1 MTYQGQIPTASSAE
15 TPAQD
20 AQAIQIKAL
29 YIEDDPINRLVVRD
43 MLGVVGIGYEE
54 GVDGPDGLAKLE
66 GGEFDIVLVDLR
78 MPGMDGLEVTRQIRS
93 RCDAKAA
100 VPIVVITADTGSGIQ
115 QDCQD
120 AGAQDL
126 LLKPVAMQPLLD
138 TICLQVLSSNP
149 DMEMI

>member
-1 MTYQGQIPTASSAE
+1 MTYQGQ
-15 TPAQD
+15 TPPPPAD
-20 AQAIQIKAL
+20 DGQAIQIRAL

-43 MLGVVGIGYEE
+43 MLGVVGIGYDE

-66 GGEFDIVLVDLR
+66 DGEYDIVLMDLR
-78 MPGMDGLEVTRQIRS
+78 MPGMDGLEVTRQIRA
-93 RCDAKAA
+93 RRDAKATI
-100 VPIVVITADTGSGIQ
+100 PIVVVTADTGPGIQ

-149 DMEMI
+149 DMDMI

>member
-1 MTYQGQIPTASSAE
+1 MTYQGQTPTAPQAD
-15 TPAQD
+15 D

-66 GGEFDIVLVDLR
+66 QDEFDIVLVDLR
-78 MPGMDGLEVTRQIRS
+78 MPGMDGLEVTRLIRA
-93 RCDAKAA
+93 RRDAKAEI
-100 VPIVVITADTGSGIQ
+100 PIVVITADTGSGIQ
-115 QDCQD
+115 QDCQE

-149 DMEMI
+149 DMDMI

>member
-1 MTYQGQIPTASSAE
+1 MTYQGQNLSA
-15 TPAQD
+15 PANES
-20 AQAIQIKAL
+20 QAVQIKAL

-43 MLGVVGIGYEE
+43 MLGVVGIDYDE
-54 GVDGPDGLAKLE
+54 GVDGPDGLAKLDS
-66 GGEFDIVLVDLR
+66 GEFDIVLMDLR
-78 MPGMDGLEVTRQIRS
+78 MPGMDGLEVTRQIRA
-93 RCDAKAA
+93 RRDAKATI
-100 VPIVVITADTGSGIQ
+100 PIVVITADTGPGIQ

-149 DMEMI
+149 DTDMI

>member
-1 MTYQGQIPTASSAE
+1 MTYQGQTPTGPQAD
-15 TPAQD
+15 D

-54 GVDGPDGLAKLE
+54 GVDGPDGL
-66 GGEFDIVLVDLR
+66 
-78 MPGMDGLEVTRQIRS
+78 EVTRQIRA
-93 RCDAKAA
+93 RRDAKAEI
-100 VPIVVITADTGSGIQ
+100 PIVVITADTGSGIQ
-115 QDCQD
+115 QDCQE
-120 AGAQDL
+120 AGAQDM

-149 DMEMI
+149 DMDMI

>member
-1 MTYQGQIPTASSAE
+1 MTYQGQP
-15 TPAQD
+15 PAAVPDED

-43 MLGVVGIGYEE
+43 MLGVVGICYEE
-54 GVDGPDGLAKLE
+54 SADGPEGLAKLDR
-66 GGEFDIVLVDLR
+66 GEFDIVLVDLR
-78 MPGMDGLEVTRQIRS
+78 MPGMDGIEVTRQIRA
-93 RCDAKAA
+93 RRDEKANI
-100 VPIVVITADTGSGIQ
+100 PIVVITADTGPGIQ
-115 QDCQD
+115 HDCLE